1 MEWLSNFHF
10 IRPLWLLALIPALL
24 TLFIVHRRRAAAG
37 QWQQVVDPQLL
48 PYLLEQPGSGA
59 ARGQA
64 APRLLMIAAAVIV
77 SLALAG
83 PAWERLPQPVQK
95 NKDALIIMLDM
106 SASMGAQDV
115 KPSRAV
121 RAIQKVTDIVRAR
134 RDGQTA
140 LLVYAGDA
148 HTVTPLTDDTDTIE
162 NLLPAISPF
171 IMPSAGSRPDKA
183 IALAQQLAADAGV
196 ARARLLLITDGIQAK
211 DVDRIRDVLEPS
223 RSQLAVI
230 ALGTQEGAPVP
241 MPGSGFLRDGQGNIV
256 LPRLDTTPLQAL
268 SSETAVP
275 WLRMS
280 LDDSDWQQLLP
291 NDPQARQRPQDDQ
304 GRTFDLWADQGYWLV
319 LLLLPLALLLF
330 RRGVLLSLLL
340 LPALW
345 PDQSYALSW
354 DELWQT
360 PDQRAQAMLD
370 NQDAAGAAA
379 TFEDPQWRGTA
390 AYRAGDYQSAA
401 QAFASAPD
409 NAHAQY
415 NLGNAL
421 AMQGQ
426 LEAAAQAYEKALQLQ
441 PDFPAAEENLARI
454 RQQQQQQ
461 NPQSGDSQQQ
471 DNQQQD
477 NQQQDNQQQDGQQ
490 QSSQQDQSGQ
500 QNGQQGQNG
509 QPQNPSEPSD
519 AGEQNQNGTAQQNDQ
534 QAQQNGEVQQQQ
546 DGQSEQ
552 QTGQQDSAADSEDDS
567 GQDGQSAQLL
577 GKDGQ
582 PLSRE
587 EREAMQQWLNRVPD
601 QPGNLLQRKFL
612 YQYRQQEDHESGD
625 VLW

>member
-1 MEWLSNFHF
+1 MEWLNNFHF

-24 TLFIVHRRRAAAG
+24 ALFIVRRRRAAAG

-48 PYLLEQPGSGA
+48 PYLLEQPGA
-59 ARGQA
+59 DAPRGQA
-64 APRLLMIAAAVIV
+64 VPGLLMIAAAVIV

-148 HTVTPLTDDTDTIE
+148 HTVTPLTDDTETIE

-211 DVDRIRDVLEPS
+211 DVDRIRAVLEPS

-230 ALGTQEGAPVP
+230 ALGTPEGAPVP
-241 MPGSGFLRDGQGNIV
+241 MPGSGFLRDGKGNIV
-256 LPRLDTTPLQAL
+256 LPRLDTTPLQTL
-268 SSETAVP
+268 SSEGGVP
-275 WLRMS
+275 WLHMS
-280 LDDSDWQQLLP
+280 LNDSDWQQLLP
-291 NDPQARQRPQDDQ
+291 TDPQTLQQPQDDQ
-304 GRTFDLWADQGYWLV
+304 GRTFDRWADQGYWLV

-330 RRGVLLSLLL
+330 RRGILLSLLL
-340 LPALW
+340 IPALW

-354 DELWQT
+354 DDLWQT
-360 PDQRAQAMLD
+360 PDQQAQAMLN

-390 AYRAGDYQSAA
+390 AYRAGDYQRAA
-401 QAFASAPD
+401 QAFAKAPD

-441 PDFPAAEENLARI
+441 PDFPAAEENLARVQQQQ
-454 RQQQQQQ
+454 QQQQQQ
-461 NPQSGDSQQQ
+461 NPQSGDSQ
-471 DNQQQD
+471 DSQQQ
-477 NQQQDNQQQDGQQ
+477 NSQQQNSQQQDGQQ
-490 QSSQQDQSGQ
+490 QSSQQDQHGQ
-500 QNGQQGQNG
+500 QNG
-509 QPQNPSEPSD
+509 QPQNPSDPSD
-519 AGEQNQNGTAQQNDQ
+519 SGQQNQNGPAQQSDQ
-534 QAQQNGEVQQQQ
+534 QAEQNGKTQQQQ
-546 DGQSEQ
+546 GDPSEQ
-552 QTGQQDSAADSEDDS
+552 QATQQDSAADSEDDS
-567 GQDGQSAQLL
+567 GQDGQPAQLL

-612 YQYRQQEDHESGD
+612 YQYRQQENHESGD